1 MFDKLKK
8 TKMDKHKGYDKH
20 STKRFID
27 SLDDDFDKEN
37 EVDEEKEQIND
48 LLSTTIFG
56 FLGFILSK
64 KRSLL

>member
-8 TKMDKHKGYDKH
+8 PKKDKHA
-20 STKRFID
+20 TKRFID

-37 EVDEEKEQIND
+37 CVDEEEEQNND

-56 FLGFILSK
+56 FPGVCII
-64 KRSLL
+64 